1 VVTVATPE
9 PFYAV
14 GQWYKVFDQTPDW
27 QVRDLYER
35 SKHI

>member
-1 VVTVATPE
+1 MTPE

-14 GQWYKVFDQTPDW
+14 GKWYEIFDQTTDN

-35 SKHI
+35 LERRRFQ